1 MYYIDVN
8 GMMKL
13 LDKNKRNLGNNEKFN
28 YMKNLFDNFG
38 IQD

>member
-1 MYYIDVN
+1 MYYIDAN
-8 GMMKL
+8 GMLKM
-13 LDKNKRNLGNNEKFN
+13 LDKNKKNLVNNEKFN